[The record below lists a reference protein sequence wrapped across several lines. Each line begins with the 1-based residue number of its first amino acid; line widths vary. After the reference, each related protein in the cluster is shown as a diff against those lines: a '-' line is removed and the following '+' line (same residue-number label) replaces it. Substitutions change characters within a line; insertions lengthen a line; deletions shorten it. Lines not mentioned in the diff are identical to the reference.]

1 MPPKLRRPAAAG
13 VRRRGIRRPAGLEDE
28 APAGRVLRSEEL
40 SLEQCRQ
47 LKDLEVV
54 KGTYWETPLVA
65 ALHVKEVMI
74 REGDLYLKAVVTGTK
89 TEEFLR
95 AMSSRP
101 GRVVDVHLCRDCGG
115 VPHAEGLVHLQE
127 FRLLGEVRE
136 AWMSNMIPAERR
148 GVAGDELADMRADQA
163 RMRVEAEPGV
173 GGGDVPP
180 ASPEGHQKK
189 EKKRSR
195 SGKKKRKIWKVE
207 VQKSVQSLFAQT
219 GVDPDPAVRKKFK
232 RKAAKLARKRSKES
246 SSGSSSSSSST
257 SAPMSGDPS
266 IFGATGKVQLIGKKL
281 PGTLTTAALEEAAE
295 SLITHDG
302 GVWETSA
309 AALPP
314 LFVRYYRSQLASKMA
329 PAMSREVYTLCH
341 CLDLMLRG
349 RAAEA
354 TDLLAQRVKA
364 LEMQSGGVHFTVA
377 QQQELLPREGV
388 SMSTTP
394 EFQEAARRA
403 REEGRARAEAARP
416 YGVRARGQGKA
427 DEWPKGAGKK
437 GVNKGKGAKGGSKK
451 GEGQKVEDKAGK
463 GS

>member
-13 VRRRGIRRPAGLEDE
+13 VRRRGIRRPAGFEDE
-28 APAGRVLRSEEL
+28 APADRVLRSEEL

-65 ALHVKEVMI
+65 ALQVKEVMI

-101 GRVVDVHLCRDCGG
+101 GRVVEVHLCPRDCGG

-136 AWMSNMIPAERR
+136 AWMSNMIPADRR
-148 GVAGDELADMRADQA
+148 GDAGDELADMRADQA
-163 RMRVEAEPGV
+163 RMRAEAEPGV
-173 GGGDVPP
+173 GGGEVPP
-180 ASPEGHQKK
+180 ASPGGHPKK

-207 VQKSVQSLFAQT
+207 VQKSVQSLFSQT
-219 GVDPDPAVRKKFK
+219 GVDPDPAVRRRFK
-232 RKAAKLARKRSKES
+232 RKAAKLARRRSKES

-266 IFGATGKVQLIGKKL
+266 IFGATGRVQLIGKKL
-281 PGTLTTAALEEAAE
+281 LGTLTTAALEEAAE
-295 SLITHDG
+295 SLLTHEG

-388 SMSTTP
+388 SMSTP

-416 YGVRARGQGKA
+416 YGVRAGGQGKA

-451 GEGQKVEDKAGK
+451 GEGQKGEDKAGK